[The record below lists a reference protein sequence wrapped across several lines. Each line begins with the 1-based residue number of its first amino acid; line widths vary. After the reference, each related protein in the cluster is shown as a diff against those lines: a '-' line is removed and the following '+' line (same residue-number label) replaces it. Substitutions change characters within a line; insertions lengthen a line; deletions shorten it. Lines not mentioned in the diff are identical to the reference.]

1 MIWNEIDIFF
11 LNSEVKKMTRFTY
24 VTSYFKRCHQI
35 LFYAMQNSF
44 FKQGNQKSIDEDDAF
59 LSIWTINLYVI
70 VFSRV
75 R

>member
-44 FKQGNQKSIDEDDAF
+44 FKQGNQKSIDEDDTF